1 MENNFFLR
9 LIAAL
14 NKTKS
19 MTRIKQD
26 IKKLGDLFVPLIGKL
41 QLGRTRKMINDQLK
55 GRTYNVNLSPKINK
69 KNVQN
74 ATNQAVNT
82 AKKVA
87 NTNKVPLNFEVKKE
101 QLINKLKIVAKEY
114 NKLFSN
120 QDLTK
125 KYNSLLNSA
134 NVAKSTADLRKVRS
148 ELSAFKTELKA
159 TGYATM
165 SWGSKF
171 KESIK
176 RYANFF
182 SGASFVYTM
191 INQSR
196 QASSEAKSLD
206 DRLVDLQKVT
216 DEIEDRDAHKGY
228 GNLAKIP
235 M

>member
-1 MENNFFLR
+1 M
-9 LIAAL
+9 IAAL

-101 QLINKLKIVAKEY
+101 QLINKLKIVAK
-114 NKLFSN
+114 
-120 QDLTK
+120 
-125 KYNSLLNSA
+125 
-134 NVAKSTADLRKVRS
+134 ST
-148 ELSAFKTELKA
+148 
-159 TGYATM
+159 
-165 SWGSKF
+165 
-171 KESIK
+171 I
-176 RYANFF
+176 
-182 SGASFVYTM
+182 SF
-191 INQSR
+191 
-196 QASSEAKSLD
+196 
-206 DRLVDLQKVT
+206 
-216 DEIEDRDAHKGY
+216 
-228 GNLAKIP
+228 LAIRI
-235 M
+235 